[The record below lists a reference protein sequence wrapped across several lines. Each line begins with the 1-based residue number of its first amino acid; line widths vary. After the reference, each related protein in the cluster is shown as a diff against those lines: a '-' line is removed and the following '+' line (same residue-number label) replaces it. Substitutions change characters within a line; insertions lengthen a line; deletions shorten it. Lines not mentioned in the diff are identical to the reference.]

1 MTKALFSGDVAIA
14 GGGLAGLTLSLAL
27 HKAGVRTALVD
38 ALPLDARTAPEFDGR
53 ASALAYTSWRMLEAV
68 GAAEHIGEHVQRI
81 EDILVVDGRAYDG
94 LKPGGPGWRELESAP
109 ALVAILARRGLE
121 PVLGRLVTADHIVCG
136 RERSALRETG
146 ADIVDMESAA
156 LAQGAA
162 GRPFAVVR
170 VVLDTPAQGFASPSF
185 LLDGFRALRK
195 LGTVLP
201 ALEDWAAGCAH
212 RAAAEPRPP
221 IRRSR

>member
-1 MTKALFSGDVAIA
+1 MTGPVRDGASPPDLLAAAALRLEAHALRRYARSAEIVCTGVGPLRARRAAASLRARPGHALAVAGVSGALAPGVAPGDV
-14 GGGLAGLTLSLAL
+14 
-27 HKAGVRTALVD
+27 VVV
-38 ALPLDARTAPEFDGR
+38 
-53 ASALAYTSWRMLEAV
+53 SALCE
-68 GAAEHIGEHVQRI
+68 
-81 EDILVVDGRAYDG
+81 